1 MGIIRDKEDV
11 DYMERR
17 LNKKVIKNMTPI
29 LLLKIVIYMLNKYE
43 KNRICGILPS
53 QDILNNLKN
62 IKSMKYIK
70 YCIEMNINKDGIK
83 VILPYEF
90 KKKIKQCY
98 ESNSNVII
106 LMVNIVENKNR
117 FNIVVYDKLRKHI
130 IRIDPKSIDGKY
142 DKIDEYLLKLLRK
155 YILIDKYTKSII
167 PICPSL
173 SIYDKKEKNNE
184 NNENICNM
192 WLFWNFE
199 IIMKSQYLDMSTL
212 LLKCFNKIY
221 NNKIY
226 KRSFITFITS
236 YGNFLLD
243 SISDLSQYHINLYTY
258 PLDILHKDYVSYTLF
273 DGSAFYR
280 EKGIQY
286 ILSKHHS
293 CSTSLGIQWRC
304 EKDERKIG
312 VSKNFANEIRI
323 CYLKPVRF
331 IFIWLTLT
339 ELESCSSPQTINI
352 AHANVLIYDKK
363 SFSLERFDPH
373 GFNDKFDTP
382 HLDLILPDFFSYY
395 LPINNFYTPLS
406 YCPRISFQLRE
417 ENIEKLSTD
426 PGGFCSAWTLW
437 YIDLRLSNPD
447 ISRKEIV
454 QFAINNISNSG
465 SFRIFIRNYS
475 SFIHSS

>member
-1 MGIIRDKEDV
+1 
-11 DYMERR
+11 
-17 LNKKVIKNMTPI
+17 MTPI

-43 KNRICGILPS
+43 GNRICGILPS
-53 QDILNNLKN
+53 QNILDNLEK
-62 IKSMKYIK
+62 IKSMKYKK
-70 YCIEMNINKDGIK
+70 YCIQMNIKEYRIK
-83 VILPYEF
+83 VIIPYDF

-98 ESNSNVII
+98 ESNTKFILLILNII
-106 LMVNIVENKNR
+106 DNKNKNR
-117 FNIVVYDKLRKHI
+117 FNIIIYDKLGKRI
-130 IRIDPKSIDGKY
+130 IRLDPKSRDEEKDEIDGH
-142 DKIDEYLLKLLRK
+142 LLKLLKK
-155 YILIDKYTKSII
+155 YVLINKYTKSTI
-167 PICPSL
+167 PLCPSL
-173 SIYDKKEKNNE
+173 SIYDKGKNKNNG
-184 NNENICNM
+184 NICNM

-199 IIMKSQYLDMSTL
+199 IIMKSEYSDTNSL
-212 LLKCFNKIY
+212 LLKCLNKIY
-221 NNKIY
+221 DNKIY

-243 SISDLSQYHINLYTY
+243 SVLNIATYNIKIYKY

-273 DGSAFYR
+273 NGNEFYR
-280 EKGIQY
+280 EKGIKY
-286 ILSKHHS
+286 ILSKHHT

-312 VSKNFANEIRI
+312 TSKNFENEIRF
-323 CYLKPVRF
+323 CYLKPIRF

-339 ELESCSSPQTINI
+339 ELESCSIPQNRNI

-363 SFSLERFDPH
+363 FFSLERFDPH

-382 HLDLILPDFFSYY
+382 LLDLILPDFFSYY

-417 ENIEKLSTD
+417 EIIEKLSTD

-447 ISRKEIV
+447 ISRQEIV

-465 SFRIFIRNYS
+465 SFKNFIRNYS
-475 SFIHSS
+475 SFIHYS